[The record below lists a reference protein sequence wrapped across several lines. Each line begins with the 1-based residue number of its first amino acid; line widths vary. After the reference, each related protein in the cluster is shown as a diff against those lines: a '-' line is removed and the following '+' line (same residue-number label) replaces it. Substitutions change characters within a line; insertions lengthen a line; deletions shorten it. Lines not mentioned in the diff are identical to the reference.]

1 VQQELDGNVGPQC
14 HKVLTFLRDVH
25 TARTLTVP
33 FLLLDER
40 YSTVDARAELRQ
52 LDRSPQQIAKQHDQW
67 AAAEILDR
75 FLSWGE
81 ERGLSTLGNEQAE
94 EALFNARWKHRP

>member
-1 VQQELDGNVGPQC
+1 VQQELNGSVGPQC
-14 HKVLTFLRDVH
+14 HKVLTFLRDLH
-25 TARTLTVP
+25 TARSLTVP

-52 LDRSPQQIAKQHDQW
+52 LNRSPQQIARQHDQW

-94 EALFNARWKHRP
+94 QALFDARWKGRP